1 MILKQMKKI
10 FYSLVIIVI
19 SISNLNAQLKIVPLE
34 YNPEIEKN
42 KKSVTNIVEQ
52 RSSNDTLNLPFI
64 EDFAHFDIYPDNS
77 LWLDSQ
83 VYINNSYPDTP
94 IFRGVATFDCL
105 NKDGLMHS
113 NANTFTFIA
122 DTLTSKPIKLAY
134 QKSDSVYFSF
144 FYQPQGFAYD
154 PPEFQD
160 SLVLQFRSPL
170 HTQWKS
176 VWSKNGE
183 PNYPF
188 EQAMIS
194 ITDSVFLVDGFQFRF
209 KNYASVSSDNRSSN
223 GDYWNLDLI
232 RLDTGRTQ
240 ADTLI
245 ADVGFVYAPG
255 SFIKD
260 YYSMPW
266 LHWSTTMDRKQ
277 NTASYRNYGPT
288 TIGID
293 RNLYSNP
300 NIYSPAVAL
309 GTIDIY
315 GQDFHELNIQY
326 TTTLFDPGYFPQDS
340 AKFII
345 KTVVFGNA
353 IVGNGYNWNDTAYF
367 SQEFNNY
374 YAYDDGNPEAGI
386 GIDGE
391 NSSGSEIMIKY
402 YSLQPDTLRSVRFWF
417 NRTHNQGNKDLA
429 FDLVIRQNN
438 EGMPGD
444 IIYEEIELLSRY
456 SYGLD
461 NYVDYVL
468 ENPILLQDTF
478 FVGFRQNHENYFN
491 LGFDKNTDA
500 SEKTFY
506 FIEGF
511 WSQSYHKGSIMIR
524 PVFGDKFDV
533 SVNNISNIDNK
544 FTLYPNPAKNTIN
557 INTDIKDYSIE
568 IFNQTGVIIKSAKN
582 IKSIDISNLN
592 NGIYL
597 FRISTDNGFSTKK
610 IIVNH

>member
-1 MILKQMKKI
+1 MKKL

-19 SISNLNAQLKIVPLE
+19 SISNLNAQLKVVPLE
-34 YNPEIEKN
+34 YNPEIERS
-42 KKSVTNIVEQ
+42 KKTISHKVQE
-52 RSSNDTLNLPFI
+52 RSSSDTISLPFI
-64 EDFAHFDIYPDNS
+64 EDFAGFDIYPDNS

-105 NKDGLMHS
+105 NKDGLMHE
-113 NANTFTFIA
+113 NANTFTFVA
-122 DTLTSKPIKLAY
+122 DTLTSKPIRLAF

-154 PPEFQD
+154 PPEFKD

-170 HTQWKS
+170 HIQWKS
-176 VWSKNGE
+176 VWHKSGE
-183 PNYPF
+183 LSYPF
-188 EQAMIS
+188 EQEMIS
-194 ITDSVFLVDGFQFRF
+194 ITDTLFLVDGFQFRF

-232 RLDTGRTQ
+232 RIDTGRTA

-245 ADVGFVYAPG
+245 SDVGFVYAPG

-266 LHWSTTMDRKQ
+266 LHWSTTMDRKK
-277 NTASYRNYGPT
+277 NSASYRNYGPT

-293 RNLYSNP
+293 RNLYSYP
-300 NIYSPAVAL
+300 NIYSPAVQL

-326 TTTLFDPGYFPQDS
+326 NTTLFDPGYFPQDS
-340 AKFII
+340 AEFII
-345 KTVVFGNA
+345 KTVVFGNS

-367 SQEFNNY
+367 SQGFYNY

-391 NSSGSEIMIKY
+391 NSSGSEILIKY
-402 YSLQPDTLRSVRFWF
+402 YTLKADTLRSVRFWF
-417 NRTHNQGNKDLA
+417 NRTYNEGNKDLA
-429 FDLVIRQNN
+429 FDLVIRTNN

-444 IIYEEIELLSRY
+444 VIYEEIELLSRY

-461 NYVDYVL
+461 NYVDYML
-468 ENPILLQDTF
+468 EAPILLQDTF
-478 FVGFRQNHENYFN
+478 FVGFRQNHEEFMN

-506 FIEGF
+506 KIEGY

-524 PVFGDKFDV
+524 PVFGDEFDV
-533 SVNNISNIDNK
+533 SVSELNNIDNE
-544 FTLYPNPAKNTIN
+544 FTLYPNPVNNIIN
-557 INTDIKDYSIE
+557 INTEIKDYTID
-568 IFNQTGVIIKSAKN
+568 IYNQIGVLVKTVNNTS
-582 IKSIDISNLN
+582 SIDMSTFS

-597 FRISTDNGFSTKK
+597 VRISTQNGFTTKK